1 VTPEQGCI
9 VLDQRHQWTVQLH
22 APRSGVGKTSVMPPF
37 AWVDVLVLVA
47 AAQLAGAKQEDHGP
61 TPSSKLCVLTPIDN
75 NEELW
80 SFE

>member
-9 VLDQRHQWTVQLH
+9 VLVQWQHTDSATASFTFGKGQRHEPL
-22 APRSGVGKTSVMPPF
+22 RMGN
-37 AWVDVLVLVA
+37 VLVLAA
-47 AAQLAGAKQEDHGP
+47 AAQLAGAKQEDHGQ
-61 TPSSKLCVLTPIDN
+61 TSSSKLCVLTPMDN